1 MNSGYRLKTLI
12 SAVSCHFRDNI
23 GTFTRQSVLCSRVS
37 NEKRACCR
45 RFTTCARAYVKSV
58 QKYGRKIR
66 EALISKEK
74 TRMSGD
80 NSQVLAPLQAA
91 VKEKVTLERV
101 MHRKQI
107 PAAHGQ

>member
-1 MNSGYRLKTLI
+1 
-12 SAVSCHFRDNI
+12 
-23 GTFTRQSVLCSRVS
+23 
-37 NEKRACCR
+37 
-45 RFTTCARAYVKSV
+45 V